1 MLRCPFSISLETAL
15 SFSKWVKY
23 LIFMRTALAKL
34 YEKKKQEKTLSIN
47 KLIAEYERLEAM
59 MLERKVA
66 SMDGP
71 GGKRRNKLYERMPAS
86 EERVAA
92 SEAGD
97 MTDLVSLGFQMERD
111 GIQAMFEAGR
121 ISRDTVRKLR
131 NNIASM
137 ELQIK
142 NQDF

>member
-71 GGKRRNKLYERMPAS
+71 EVKGEINYMKECRPPRNVLLPRRP
-86 EERVAA
+86 
-92 SEAGD
+92 
-97 MTDLVSLGFQMERD
+97 
-111 GIQAMFEAGR
+111 GI
-121 ISRDTVRKLR
+121 
-131 NNIASM
+131 
-137 ELQIK
+137 
-142 NQDF
+142 

>member
-1 MLRCPFSISLETAL
+1 
-15 SFSKWVKY
+15 
-23 LIFMRTALAKL
+23 
-34 YEKKKQEKTLSIN
+34 
-47 KLIAEYERLEAM
+47 
-59 MLERKVA
+59 
-66 SMDGP
+66 
-71 GGKRRNKLYERMPAS
+71 
-86 EERVAA
+86 
-92 SEAGD
+92 

-131 NNIASM
+131 NNIALM